1 MSRPCSKPLLPV
13 RGVMSLIDQ
22 NEDQVLKLI
31 KDGSIAWAFN
41 VALEAKRGRNR
52 HLRILPAA
60 VADFMRGR
68 TCSLKWPDVFGLLL
82 PDGPIVTSLEIYR
95 MLNVSGDHLYNLVRA
110 KQIICCS
117 TWGRGP
123 KGKARFATVRFI
135 EFLQARRFP

>member
-1 MSRPCSKPLLPV
+1 
-13 RGVMSLIDQ
+13 MSLIDQ

-82 PDGPIVTSLEIYR
+82 PDDPTITSLFIYR
-95 MLNVSGDHLYNLVRA
+95 MLNCSGDHLYNLVRR
-110 KQIICCS
+110 KQIVPCS
-117 TWGRGP
+117 NWRRGP
-123 KGKARFATVRFI
+123 KGKARFAPSQLI
-135 EFLQARRFP
+135 QFLQRRKYP